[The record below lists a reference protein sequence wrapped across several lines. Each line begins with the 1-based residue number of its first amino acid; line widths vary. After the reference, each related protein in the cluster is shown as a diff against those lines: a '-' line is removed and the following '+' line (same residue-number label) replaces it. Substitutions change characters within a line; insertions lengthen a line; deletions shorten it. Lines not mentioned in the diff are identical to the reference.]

1 MNGRDSLFSIHCLRR
16 ERVGYMVCCQKT
28 LNRYGNRRFQSYA
41 RHYIHENAL
50 HMVVSDM
57 HAELLLFSSRD
68 RILLREFRHL
78 EDPNKKLEITA
89 SLIRLQPAM
98 SLFVSRIVKIK

>member
-1 MNGRDSLFSIHCLRR
+1 
-16 ERVGYMVCCQKT
+16 MVCCQKT

-41 RHYIHENAL
+41 RHYVHENAL

-68 RILLREFRHL
+68 RVLLREFRHL
-78 EDPNKKLEITA
+78 EDPSKKLEITA
-89 SLIRLQPAM
+89 SLIRQQPAM
-98 SLFVSRIVKIK
+98 SLFVSRIVRSKK